1 MASHVQGPSHA
12 APTVEEQVAA
22 GDRQAD
28 ARSPLLELRDVTK
41 AFPNRIHILGPI
53 RLIIDEGEF
62 VVVIGPSGAG
72 KSTLLR
78 MITGLTDVT
87 SGEVLYKGR
96 RIWGVNHRTAL
107 VFQSFAL
114 FPWLTVMENVALGLE
129 AQGLPKAERHARAR
143 RYIDM
148 VGLDGYERAYPREL
162 SGGMKQR
169 VGLARALTVEPEL
182 LCMDEP
188 FSGLDTLTA
197 SNLREQLLDIWL
209 SRQIITKAVILVTHS
224 VEEAVLMGDRV
235 LLMAAKP
242 GRIIADRPVTLPR
255 PRRLKSAQFEE
266 QVDQLYSLIV

>member
-1 MASHVQGPSHA
+1 V
-12 APTVEEQVAA
+12 V
-22 GDRQAD
+22 R
-28 ARSPLLELRDVTK
+28 
-41 AFPNRIHILGPI
+41 
-53 RLIIDEGEF
+53 EGEF

-78 MITGLTDVT
+78 TITGLTEVT

-96 RIWGVNHRTAL
+96 RIEGVNRHASL

-129 AQGLPKAERHARAR
+129 AQGLPKSERTAKAR

-188 FSGLDTLTA
+188 FSGLDALTA

-209 SRQIITKAVILVTHS
+209 SKQIVTKAIILVTHS

-235 LLMAAKP
+235 LIMAAKP
-242 GRIIADRPVTLPR
+242 GRIVADRPAPLTR
-255 PRRLKSAQFEE
+255 PRRVKSRQFEE
-266 QVDQLYSLIV
+266 YVDELYSLIV